1 MNTQDEIMKALW
13 DNENAQGIAKLMDE
27 IVMPA
32 ISKMTESQQIEAMG
46 TVRDAVQDIAE
57 YEECRHHMTDTIIEA
72 MKTVRNM
79 AETIKELREWIQNLL
94 PPWEA
99 SNKNILPSLEDLLK

>member
-1 MNTQDEIMKALW
+1 MKQDDIMKTLW
-13 DNENAQGIAKLMDE
+13 DNENAQGIAKMVEE

-32 ISKMTESQQIEAMG
+32 IAKMPESQQIEAMV
-46 TVRDAVQDIAE
+46 TVRDAVSDIAE

-79 AETIKELREWIQNLL
+79 T
-94 PPWEA
+94 
-99 SNKNILPSLEDLLK
+99 

>member
-1 MNTQDEIMKALW
+1 MNAQDEIMKALW
-13 DNENAQGIAKLMDE
+13 DNENAQGIAKMVEE

-32 ISKMTESQQIEAMG
+32 ISKMPEDQQIEAMG
-46 TVRDAVQDIAE
+46 TVRDAVSDIAE
-57 YEECRHHMTDTIIEA
+57 YEECRKHMTDTIIEA

-79 AETIKELREWIQNLL
+79 TETMEEMREAINIML

-99 SNKNILPSLEDLLK
+99 SNYNG

>member
-32 ISKMTESQQIEAMG
+32 ISKMTEDQQIEAMG
-46 TVRDAVQDIAE
+46 TVRDAVSDIAE
-57 YEECRHHMTDTIIEA
+57 YEECRHHMTDTIIQA

-79 AETIKELREWIQNLL
+79 AETIEKMRETIKNML

-99 SNKNILPSLEDLLK
+99 SNYKKYFPDF

>member
-32 ISKMTESQQIEAMG
+32 IAKMPEDQQIEAMG
-46 TVRDAVQDIAE
+46 TVRDAVSDIAE

-79 AETIKELREWIQNLL
+79 TETIEEMRETIKNML

-99 SNKNILPSLEDLLK
+99 SNYNG

>member
-1 MNTQDEIMKALW
+1 MNTQDDIMKALW
-13 DNENAQGIAKLMDE
+13 DNENAQGIAKMVEE

-32 ISKMTESQQIEAMG
+32 ISKMTEDQQIEAMG
-46 TVRDAVQDIAE
+46 TVRDAVSDIAE

-79 AETIKELREWIQNLL
+79 TETIEEMRETIKNML

-99 SNKNILPSLEDLLK
+99 SNKNILPPLEDLLK

>member
-13 DNENAQGIAKLMDE
+13 DNENAQGIAKLMQE

-79 AETIKELREWIQNLL
+79 TETMEEMREAINIML
-94 PPWEA
+94 PPWV
-99 SNKNILPSLEDLLK
+99 K

>member
-13 DNENAQGIAKLMDE
+13 DNENAQGIAKLMQE

-57 YEECRHHMTDTIIEA
+57 YEECRHHMT
-72 MKTVRNM
+72 
-79 AETIKELREWIQNLL
+79 ETIKNMRERIQSTM
-94 PPWEA
+94 PPWVRY
-99 SNKNILPSLEDLLK
+99 NG

>member
-13 DNENAQGIAKLMDE
+13 DNENAQGIAKLMHE

-79 AETIKELREWIQNLL
+79 TETMEEMREAINIML

-99 SNKNILPSLEDLLK
+99 SNYNG